1 MNLLQAP
8 HRRST
13 PGPVLLPLRW
23 GLILCMA
30 VLTACASTGTPPVA
44 ELSRARALISQAESA
59 GALRSAPVELMAARD
74 KLGRAEAA
82 VREERYAL
90 ARQLAEA
97 AEADALLAER
107 KTRAEK
113 AQSAV
118 AELERGNATLRQEIE
133 RRRP

>member
-13 PGPVLLPLRW
+13 PDPVRLPLRW

-44 ELSRARALISQAESA
+44 ELSRARTLISQAESA

-107 KTRAEK
+107 RTRAEK